1 MCEVCNNT
9 GVVNTLIGNVTF
21 PVACSACCVTEPE
34 PPKKPEPVCKTD
46 ENGTKRWYLEGQ
58 LHRADGPAVERA
70 DGSKRWYFEDK
81 LHRADGPAV
90 EMANGYKAWYL
101 EDKRHRADGPAVE
114 WADGDKHW
122 YVEGKLHRA
131 YGPAI
136 ELADGTKEWYLNGK
150 KVTEKDVMKRKGRV
164 K

>member
-9 GVVNTLIGNVTF
+9 GIVDTLIGNVIF

-46 ENGTKRWYLEGQ
+46 ENGDKHWYFEGKRHRAGGPAVERANGDKHWYLEGK

-70 DGSKRWYFEDK
+70 NGDKKWY
-81 LHRADGPAV
+81 V
-90 EMANGYKAWYL
+90 EGQ
-101 EDKRHRADGPAVE
+101 RHRADGPAIE
-114 WADGDKHW
+114 
-122 YVEGKLHRA
+122 RA
-131 YGPAI
+131 N
-136 ELADGTKEWYLNGK
+136 GTKAWYLNGK
-150 KVTEKDVMKRKGRV
+150 EVTEKDVMNPKGRV